1 MSEILLGTDRASAAL
16 FTLGQFWNPV
26 PEPELR
32 PTKTLVWWRDNS
44 LFVEAE
50 LTDDDVFNTAT
61 AHNQRTW
68 ETGDVFEIFARR
80 EDSTEYVEV
89 HVTPGNIK
97 LHLKFLDFDQT
108 NRIES
113 IDEVAA
119 DPGEIESSAEITPT
133 GWKASARV
141 PLPASPGELVRVS
154 LCRYDA
160 SRGSEK
166 LVLSST
172 SPHTELRFHQ
182 PCEWPLCRLA
192 LTLQP
197 PLSQEPTASAREGE
211 V

>member
-1 MSEILLGTDRASAAL
+1 MSETPILLGNNRASAAH
-16 FTLGQFWNPV
+16 FTLGQFWRETT
-26 PEPELR
+26 EPSLR
-32 PTKTLVWWRDNS
+32 PTDALVWWNDNF
-44 LFVEAE
+44 LCVEAE

-68 ETGDVFEIFARR
+68 ETGDVFEIFARL
-80 EDSTEYVEV
+80 ESSTEYVEV
-89 HVTPGNIK
+89 HVTPNNIK
-97 LHLKFLDFDQT
+97 LYLKFADFDQT

-133 GWKASARV
+133 GWRANARV
-141 PLPASPGELVRVS
+141 PLIAEPGELVRVS

-166 LVLSST
+166 PVLSST

-182 PCEWPLCRLA
+182 PHEWPLCQVA
-192 LTLQP
+192 
-197 PLSQEPTASAREGE
+197 G
-211 V
+211 